1 LIEKAQSSVRFVR
14 SQNAQR
20 SEQHATFK
28 TSAIAA
34 RAASF
39 LSNIAVIPLAFLP
52 NVLHLETS
60 NTASQNA
67 APAQLEISHHQCY
80 IMKTQ
85 HRGRIGVLM
94 EDSVLSVNTDAATA
108 ADQGSATM
116 TGPNDTSSDAL
127 LAFIM
132 NSLEEDKAEDIVQI
146 DLRGKSAIG
155 DYMLV
160 CSGRSTR
167 QVVAISEKLQD
178 KIKQDLGRASKLEGK
193 GSGDWVLL
201 DTGDIIVH
209 VFRPEVREF
218 YQIEKMWMGGEEP
231 MPRPTS

>member
-1 LIEKAQSSVRFVR
+1 
-14 SQNAQR
+14 
-20 SEQHATFK
+20 
-28 TSAIAA
+28 
-34 RAASF
+34 
-39 LSNIAVIPLAFLP
+39 
-52 NVLHLETS
+52 
-60 NTASQNA
+60 
-67 APAQLEISHHQCY
+67 
-80 IMKTQ
+80 MKTQ

>member
-1 LIEKAQSSVRFVR
+1 
-14 SQNAQR
+14 
-20 SEQHATFK
+20 
-28 TSAIAA
+28 
-34 RAASF
+34 
-39 LSNIAVIPLAFLP
+39 LAFLP

-94 EDSVLSVNTDAATA
+94 EDSVMSVNTDAATA